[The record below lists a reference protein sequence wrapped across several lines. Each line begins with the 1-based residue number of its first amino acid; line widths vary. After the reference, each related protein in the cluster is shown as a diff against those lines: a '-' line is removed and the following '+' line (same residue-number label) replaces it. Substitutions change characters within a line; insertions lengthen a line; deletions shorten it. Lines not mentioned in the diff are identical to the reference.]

1 MYCIRNIARRNEYLY
16 WLDGHGWEKEEY
28 SVFTEEEM
36 KNYPLP
42 DDGEW
47 EEC

>member
-1 MYCIRNIARRNEYLY
+1 MYCIRNVTRRVDYLY
-16 WLDGHGWEKEEY
+16 WLDGHGWVEEEY

-36 KNYPLP
+36 KNYTLP

>member
-1 MYCIRNIARRNEYLY
+1 MNRFLKS
-16 WLDGHGWEKEEY
+16 EKEEY

-36 KNYPLP
+36 KNYQLP